1 MEIKSYVTSY
11 PFSSP
16 SALEHSRTE
25 ITATSA
31 ISINTMSTAEIRY
44 QDSILHKEM
53 QQIKVY
59 HIIENHLFIKS
70 LTEGK
75 F

>member
-1 MEIKSYVTSY
+1 
-11 PFSSP
+11 
-16 SALEHSRTE
+16 
-25 ITATSA
+25 
-31 ISINTMSTAEIRY
+31 MSTAEIRY